1 MKEESYLILRKLF
14 FWLMLCIFLLFTPL
28 IVFYSLG
35 YKFDESGK
43 KFLKTGA
50 MSIKTSPWG
59 AQIFLNNKKID
70 VTTPAIFREVLPKKY
85 SLALE
90 KEGFY
95 PYQMTVN
102 VKPWQVSELNVVLL
116 PERKN
121 VEKLKYGYNIYRF
134 FVNPYFFGQKFTIF
148 TDQGIYLVDSDL
160 KNTKRVSSQDLGIGV
175 ARHIENLKYWNN
187 RLIFWTKDHIWM
199 IEIPPFADQ
208 PEKPL
213 ISLYKTLSVIKK
225 VSFGFKDRYLIVQD
239 GLKVVA
245 VDVLNPEVSFQVFV
259 LNSPEADI
267 FYDSHSDV
275 LYARDSVVSKSD
287 LQPDLFSIFKIEL
300 LPIIS
305 EKNKKHETQKIP

>member
-14 FWLMLCIFLLFTPL
+14 FWLMLFIFLFFTPL

-59 AQIFLNNKKID
+59 AGIILNNGK
-70 VTTPAIFREVLPKKY
+70 VAETTPAIFRELLPKRY
-85 SLALE
+85 SLALQ

-95 PYQMTVN
+95 PYQIAVD
-102 VKPWQVSELNVVLL
+102 VKPWQVSELNVVLV

-121 VEKLKYGYNIYRF
+121 VEKMKYGYNIYRF

-160 KNTKRVSSQDLGIGV
+160 KSTKKVSSQDLGIDI

-199 IEIPPFADQ
+199 IEIPPSADQ

-213 ISLYKTLSVIKK
+213 VSLYKTLSVVRK
-225 VSFGFKDRYLIVQD
+225 VFFGFKDRYLIVQD

-245 VDVLNPEVSFQVFV
+245 VDVLNPEAYFQVFV

-275 LYARDSVVSKSD
+275 LYARDNAVSKPD
-287 LQPDLFSIFKIEL
+287 LPSDLFSIFKIEL

-305 EKNKKHETQKIP
+305 EKNERHETQKIP